1 MAIPETSEKI
11 HVARNGAILGAYD
24 SDKIADLLENGQL
37 LRTDHFF
44 RPATSEWILLAE
56 FEAPTPNLVF
66 RPAEPENPDRPGK
79 SRRGGKGRS
88 KKSAESSLFGWVACL
103 FALGAAAGIWAWAEY
118 LNEQL
123 KSSDEKVKSLTVQL
137 ENLRKEVQMMNEI
150 TPPGRVRG
158 IITYEPSANQ
168 VAIMSGA
175 TVGLYHRGDV
185 EAAIAKTQTEGGG
198 TIISTEDFDQAIGR
212 LKASIASPIEITLTD
227 SNGRIDLAVPQPGEY
242 VLVASAAK
250 TSSVGTERY
259 FWLVGFQANGQP
271 SGLILLN
278 ERNAI
283 SQRKPSL
290 KITDVAGFAG
300 TPDQPAA
307 P

>member
-1 MAIPETSEKI
+1 MAIPETSDKI

-24 SDKIADLLENGQL
+24 ADKIADMLDNGQL
-37 LRTDHFF
+37 LKTDHFF
-44 RPATSEWILLAE
+44 RPATSEWILLAQY
-56 FEAPTPNLVF
+56 EAPVPNLAF
-66 RPAEPENPDRPGK
+66 RTAEPESTDRPGK

-118 LNEQL
+118 LHEQL
-123 KSSDEKVKSLTVQL
+123 KSSDEKVKTLTVQL

-175 TVGLYHRGDV
+175 TVGLYHRNDV
-185 EAAIAKTQTEGGG
+185 EAAIAKTETEGG
-198 TIISTEDFDQAIGR
+198 TIISSEDFDQAIGR
-212 LKASIASPIEITLTD
+212 LKSSIASPIEITLTD
-227 SNGRIDLAVPQPGEY
+227 SNGRIDLAVPKPGDY

-250 TSSVGTERY
+250 TSATGTDRY
-259 FWLVGFQANGQP
+259 FWLIGFQANGQP

-300 TPDQPAA
+300 AQDQPAA